1 MAHTCP
7 ICGATCY
14 CNGDIDDI
22 CLDREEDINA
32 CVCCDDMDDLD
43 DCHED
48 DDYPFDDDQDGQEE
62 QETVKLGCTCA
73 RRTDEFHGWH
83 CTVSGSSCMFLIPS
97 SEACA
102 KEYGEGPD
110 ADKFDELPY

>member
-48 DDYPFDDDQDGQEE
+48 DYPFDDDDEPEPLQLP
-62 QETVKLGCTCA
+62 KLGCKCA
-73 RRTDEFHGWH
+73 HSTDEWHGWE
-83 CTVSGSSCMFLIPS
+83 CEITGGACVFIYPN

-102 KEYGEGPD
+102 KEYGEGAD